1 MSDLQKVLGIN
12 LRRYRDLCGL
22 TQAEL
27 AVQTDLSQ
35 NFIGYIERGERWP
48 SAENREALASALG
61 VSAAL
66 LLTEGKERELTG
78 GLGRQEIL
86 SEVRTRVMQS
96 LEQTFR
102 DLEK

>member
-1 MSDLQKVLGIN
+1 MSDLQKVLGMN

-48 SAENREALASALG
+48 SAENLEAIASALG

-66 LLTEGKERELTG
+66 LLAESKDREITG
-78 GLGRQEIL
+78 SLGRQEII
-86 SEVRTRVMQS
+86 SEVRSRVLKS
-96 LEQTFR
+96 VEQAFR
-102 DLEK
+102 DFKE